1 MCSYFD
7 TENWTLFGYL
17 CNCKEK
23 GVLETQT
30 IEHRNYL
37 RFLKLLENVPEK
49 KIQAGNAIKVSIHLP
64 KYQTAILIQYSIC
77 TILRYVMM
85 VRAHSLIKDLLIPEE
100 GQLCILLC
108 KKSKESTNIYI
119 YTIRIYNIFT

>member
-1 MCSYFD
+1 MDKENFPDYFD

-49 KIQAGNAIKVSIHLP
+49 KIQASNAIKVCNDGSR
-64 KYQTAILIQYSIC
+64 TFF
-77 TILRYVMM
+77 
-85 VRAHSLIKDLLIPEE
+85 D
-100 GQLCILLC
+100 
-108 KKSKESTNIYI
+108 
-119 YTIRIYNIFT
+119 